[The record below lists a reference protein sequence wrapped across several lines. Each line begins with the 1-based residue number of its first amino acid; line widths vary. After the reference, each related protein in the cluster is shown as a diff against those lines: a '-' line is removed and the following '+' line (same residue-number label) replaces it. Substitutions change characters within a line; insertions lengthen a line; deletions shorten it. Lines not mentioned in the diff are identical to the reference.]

1 MSYEYDNVMMEW
13 RSKCHRQ
20 VNEEYYWSTVLKNH
34 LILFLFVTKLYIMYL
49 IIPKLSLRRNKI
61 KIVIAI
67 KFVKAYKTTE
77 HRFSISI

>member
-20 VNEEYYWSTVLKNH
+20 VDEEYDWSTVFKTTY
-34 LILFLFVTKLYIMYL
+34 IIFVCYK
-49 IIPKLSLRRNKI
+49 IIYTKLSLRRNKI

-67 KFVKAYKTTE
+67 KFVKAYT
-77 HRFSISI
+77 